1 MKIGILGTRGI
12 PNRYGGFEQ
21 FAEYLSVELV
31 NRGHEVVV
39 YTSKSHPL
47 KLNSYKGVK
56 IARIYDPEDYLAT
69 TGQFVYDFLSI
80 WHSRGQNFDLI
91 LQLGYTSSAIF
102 YRLHPR
108 GVPIVTNMD
117 GLEWKRSK
125 YSYFVKKFLSLSE
138 KLAVMQSDYLIADSV
153 EIGNYLEKKY
163 HKKPT
168 FIPYGATLLE
178 EAADEELCKE
188 FDVESGKYDML
199 VARLEPENNIEM
211 ILDGVVA
218 SKIDRKFLVIGKN
231 ETKYGKFLK
240 NRYENYSNILFI
252 GGLYDIKKLNS
263 LRFCCNLYFH
273 GHSVG
278 GTNPSLLEAMG
289 YEAFI
294 CAHDNP
300 FNRAV
305 LEDDAMYF
313 KSSQDIT
320 SLLSIDKSLYTYFI
334 ANNTQKIH
342 SLYNWENI
350 VNSYEDFFR
359 SICKI

>member
-31 NRGHEVVV
+31 KRGHEVVV

-47 KLNSYKGVK
+47 KLNSYKGVN
-56 IARIYDPEDYLAT
+56 IMRIYDPEDYLSTA
-69 TGQFVYDFLSI
+69 GQFIYDFLSI
-80 WHSRGQNFDLI
+80 WHSRKQNFDVI

-102 YRLHPR
+102 YSIHPK
-108 GVPIVTNMD
+108 GVPVVTNMD

-138 KLAVMQSDYLIADSV
+138 KLAVIQSNYLIADSV

-163 HKKPT
+163 RKKPI
-168 FIPYGATLLE
+168 FIPYGATLAE
-178 EAADEELCKE
+178 EANEEICKE
-188 FDVESGKYDML
+188 FDVQKSRYDML

-240 NRYENYSNILFI
+240 NKYENYSYISFI
-252 GGLYDIKKLNS
+252 GGIYDIKKLNS
-263 LRFCCNLYFH
+263 LRSYSNLYFH

-289 YEAFI
+289 SQAFI
-294 CAHDNP
+294 CAHDNS

-305 LEDDAMYF
+305 LGDDAMYF
-313 KSSQDIT
+313 KNLQDIA
-320 SLLSIDKSLYTYFI
+320 SLLSIDKNLYTHFI

-342 SLYNWENI
+342 SRYNWENI
-350 VNSYEDFFR
+350 VTSYEDFFR
-359 SICKI
+359 FICKI

>member
-31 NRGHEVVV
+31 KRGHEVVV

-47 KLNSYKGVK
+47 KLNSYKGVS
-56 IARIYDPEDYLAT
+56 IVRIYDPEDYLSTA
-69 TGQFVYDFLSI
+69 GQFIYDFLSI
-80 WHSRGQNFDLI
+80 WHSRGQKFDVI

-102 YRLHPR
+102 YRLHPKS
-108 GVPIVTNMD
+108 VPVVTNMD

-138 KLAVMQSDYLIADSV
+138 KLAVIQSDYLIADSV
-153 EIGNYLEKKY
+153 VIGNYIEKKY

-168 FIPYGATLLE
+168 FIPYGATVEQEANE
-178 EAADEELCKE
+178 EVCKE
-188 FDVESGKYDML
+188 FNLQKNGYDML

-211 ILDGVVA
+211 ILDGVVV
-218 SKIDRKFLVIGKN
+218 SKTDRKFLVIGKN

-240 NRYENYSNILFI
+240 NKYENYSNILFI
-252 GGLYDIKKLNS
+252 GGIYDIKKLNS
-263 LRFCCNLYFH
+263 LRFYSNLYFH

-289 YEAFI
+289 SQAFI

-305 LEDDAMYF
+305 LEENAIYF
-313 KSSQDIT
+313 KNSQDIVGI
-320 SLLSIDKSLYTYFI
+320 LQIDKNLYFYFI
-334 ANNTQKIH
+334 KNNIQNINKI
-342 SLYNWENI
+342 YNWKNI
-350 VNSYEDFFR
+350 VDSYENFFKF
-359 SICKI
+359 ILKYQ

>member
-21 FAEYLSVELV
+21 FAEHLSVELV
-31 NRGHEVVV
+31 KRGHEVVV

-47 KLNSYKGVK
+47 KLNSYKGVS
-56 IARIYDPEDYLAT
+56 IARIYDPEDYLSTA
-69 TGQFVYDFLSI
+69 GQFIYDFLSI
-80 WHSRGQNFDLI
+80 WHSRGQKFDLI

-102 YRLHPR
+102 YRFHTKD
-108 GVPIVTNMD
+108 VPIVTNMD

-125 YSYFVKKFLSLSE
+125 YSYLVKKFLSLSE
-138 KLAVMQSDYLIADSV
+138 KLAVIQSDYLIADSV
-153 EIGNYLEKKY
+153 EIGNYIEKKY
-163 HKKPT
+163 YKKPT
-168 FIPYGATLLE
+168 FIPYGATVAE
-178 EAADEELCKE
+178 EVDEEICKE
-188 FDVESGKYDML
+188 FDLQKNGYDML

-218 SKIDRKFLVIGKN
+218 SKTDRKFLVIGKN

-240 NRYENYSNILFI
+240 NRYEDYSHILFI
-252 GGLYDIKKLNS
+252 GGIYDIKKLNS
-263 LRFCCNLYFH
+263 LRSCCNIYFH

-278 GTNPSLLEAMG
+278 GTNPSLLEAMSSQ
-289 YEAFI
+289 AFI

-313 KSSQDIT
+313 NNSQDIVE
-320 SLLSIDKSLYTYFI
+320 LLLLDRNLYTYFI
-334 ANNTQKIH
+334 SNNTQKIH
-342 SLYNWENI
+342 SRYNWKNI
-350 VNSYEDFFR
+350 VNSYENFFR
-359 SICKI
+359 SICKV